1 MWCAGERNF
10 FYYVVRCE
18 RFQFLR
24 RTAWKGQMNLGIA
37 VWCECCITEHQ
48 QEVQQAVCAEPSF
61 RTGSTGQDIY
71 HSVPNTLVYNDDL
84 KIIY

>member
-1 MWCAGERNF
+1 MC

-37 VWCECCITEHQ
+37 VWCECCINDHK

-61 RTGSTGQDIY
+61 RNRSIIQDI
-71 HSVPNTLVYNDDL
+71 HLFPPIDVAENCNLN
-84 KIIY
+84 IIH